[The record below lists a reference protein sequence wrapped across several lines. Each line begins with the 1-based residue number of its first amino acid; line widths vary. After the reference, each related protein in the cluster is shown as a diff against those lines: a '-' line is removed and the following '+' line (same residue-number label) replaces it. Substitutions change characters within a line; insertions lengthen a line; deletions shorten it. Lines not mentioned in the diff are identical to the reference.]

1 MRLLVI
7 VPSRLERDS
16 SGRLFLA
23 KALDAIAAQQLS
35 SAPGSGLDI
44 AVKISI
50 GVDPG
55 AVLPTDLTLP
65 EHAGVSHAAARSQ
78 ASALNAAAEALD
90 HDFVAI
96 LEDDDR
102 WLPGHL
108 ETSLRALHE
117 RELDFVSSTQL
128 QIDEKGNVASI
139 FDFPTPS
146 GWVMR
151 RAVWQSVGPFDT
163 SYRYH
168 LDNEWL
174 GRLAARGFRRG
185 HLVECTAPL
194 DPRWMSVRPWLHHV
208 LTNGGPRSTLLRHD
222 QPAPLV
228 HRMVHAGSGMSAVAN
243 DSKARSTSQ
252 QEYERLART
261 YGRIPW

>member
-7 VPSRLERDS
+7 VPTRLKRNGA
-16 SGRLFLA
+16 GRLFLA
-23 KALDAIAAQQLS
+23 HALDSIAAQTLPS
-35 SAPGSGLDI
+35 DLD
-44 AVKISI
+44 VDVEISI

-55 AVLPTDLTLP
+55 AVLPADLTLP
-65 EHAGVSHAAARSQ
+65 AAATVSEAATPSQ
-78 ASALNAAAEALD
+78 ASALNAAAGVFD
-90 HDFVAI
+90 HDVLAI
-96 LEDDDR
+96 LEDDDH

-108 ETSLRALHE
+108 EKSLRALHE

-128 QIDEKGNVASI
+128 QVDEAGEISSI

-151 RAVWQSVGPFDT
+151 RTVWESVGPFDT

-168 LDNEWL
+168 LDNDWL

-194 DPRWMSVRPWLHHV
+194 EPRWMMMRPWLHHV
-208 LTNGGPRSTLLRHD
+208 LTNGGPHSTLLRHD
-222 QPAPLV
+222 QPSPLV
-228 HRMVHAGSGMSAVAN
+228 QRMVHAGSGMAAVAN
-243 DSKARSTSQ
+243 DGAAQSTSRH
-252 QEYERLART
+252 EYERLAHT

>member
-1 MRLLVI
+1 MKLLVI
-7 VPSRLERDS
+7 VPSRLERNG

-23 KALDAIAAQQLS
+23 HALDSIASQQLP
-35 SAPGSGLDI
+35 SALGPDREI
-44 AVKISI
+44 AVEISI

-65 EHAGVSHAAARSQ
+65 ENARVSHAAARSQ
-78 ASALNAAAEALD
+78 AAALNAAAEMID
-90 HDFVAI
+90 HDFIAI

-108 ETSLRALHE
+108 EKSLRALHD
-117 RELDFVSSTQL
+117 RDLDFISSTQL
-128 QIDEKGNVASI
+128 QIDETGEVASI

-151 RAVWQSVGPFDT
+151 RAVWQTVGPFDT

-185 HLVECTAPL
+185 HLVESTAPL
-194 DPRWMSVRPWLHHV
+194 DPRWMSVRPWLHHL
-208 LTNGGPRSTLLRHD
+208 LTNGGPHSTLLRHD

-228 HRMVHAGSGMSAVAN
+228 HRTVHAGSGMSAVAT
-243 DSKARSTSQ
+243 DAAAQSTSQ
-252 QEYERLART
+252 HEYERLART

>member
-1 MRLLVI
+1 MRLLVV
-7 VPSRLERDS
+7 VPSRLKRNGA
-16 SGRLFLA
+16 GRLFLA
-23 KALDAIAAQQLS
+23 NAIDSIAAQRLP
-35 SAPGSGLDI
+35 ADLGVEI
-44 AVKISI
+44 EVSI

-55 AVLPTDLTLP
+55 AVVPADLKLPKAAT
-65 EHAGVSHAAARSQ
+65 VSHAVAPSQ
-78 ASALNAAAEALD
+78 AEALNAAAGVFD
-90 HDFVAI
+90 HDALAI
-96 LEDDDR
+96 LEDDDH

-108 ETSLRALHE
+108 EKSLRALHE

-128 QIDEKGNVASI
+128 QVDEMGEVSSI

-151 RAVWQSVGPFDT
+151 RSVWQAVGPFDT

-194 DPRWMSVRPWLHHV
+194 DPRWMVMRPWLHHV

-222 QPAPLV
+222 QPSPLV
-228 HRMVHAGSGMSAVAN
+228 HRMVHNGSGMSAVAS
-243 DSKARSTSQ
+243 DATARSTSR

>member
-7 VPSRLERDS
+7 VPTRLKRNEA
-16 SGRLFLA
+16 GRLFLSH
-23 KALDAIAAQQLS
+23 ALDSIAAQTLPS
-35 SAPGSGLDI
+35 DLD
-44 AVKISI
+44 VDVDISI

-55 AVLPTDLTLP
+55 AVLPADLTLP
-65 EHAGVSHAAARSQ
+65 AAATVSEAATPSQ
-78 ASALNAAAEALD
+78 ASALNAAAGVFD
-90 HDFVAI
+90 HDVLAI
-96 LEDDDR
+96 LEDDDH

-108 ETSLRALHE
+108 EKSLRALQD

-128 QIDEKGNVASI
+128 QVDEAGEISSI

-151 RAVWQSVGPFDT
+151 RTVWESVGPFDT

-168 LDNEWL
+168 LDNDWL

-185 HLVECTAPL
+185 HLVESTAPL
-194 DPRWMSVRPWLHHV
+194 DPRWMMMRPWLHHV
-208 LTNGGPRSTLLRHD
+208 LTNGGPHSTLLRHD
-222 QPAPLV
+222 QPSPLV
-228 HRMVHAGSGMSAVAN
+228 QRMVHAGSGMSAVAS
-243 DSKARSTSQ
+243 DAAAQSTSRH
-252 QEYERLART
+252 EYERLART

>member
-1 MRLLVI
+1 MKLLVI
-7 VPSRLERDS
+7 VPSRLERNGA
-16 SGRLFLA
+16 GRLFLA
-23 KALDAIAAQQLS
+23 NALDSIAAQQLPS
-35 SAPGSGLDI
+35 DLDI
-44 AVKISI
+44 AVEISI

-65 EHAGVSHAAARSQ
+65 ESATVAHAAARSQ
-78 ASALNAAAEALD
+78 AAALNAAARPSD
-90 HDFVAI
+90 HDFIAI

-108 ETSLRALHE
+108 ETSLRALNE
-117 RELDFVSSTQL
+117 RDLDFVSSTQL
-128 QIDEKGNVASI
+128 QIDETGKVASI

-151 RAVWQSVGPFDT
+151 RAVWQTVGPFDT

-174 GRLAARGFRRG
+174 GRLGARGFRRG
-185 HLVECTAPL
+185 HLIECTAPL
-194 DPRWMSVRPWLHHV
+194 EPRWMSVRPWLHHV
-208 LTNGGPRSTLLRHD
+208 LTNGGPRSTLLRHG

-228 HRMVHAGSGMSAVAN
+228 HRMVHAGSGMSAVAS
-243 DSKARSTSQ
+243 DAAAHSTSQ

>member
-1 MRLLVI
+1 MKLLVI
-7 VPSRLERDS
+7 VPSRLERIG

-23 KALDAIAAQQLS
+23 KALDSIAAQRL
-35 SAPGSGLDI
+35 PSGLD
-44 AVKISI
+44 VTVEISI

-55 AVLPTDLTLP
+55 AMLPVDLILP
-65 EHAGVSHAAARSQ
+65 ENARVSHAAARSQ
-78 ASALNAAAEALD
+78 ASALNAAAEGID
-90 HDFVAI
+90 HDFIAI
-96 LEDDDR
+96 LEDDDQ

-108 ETSLRALHE
+108 ETSVQALQDRA
-117 RELDFVSSTQL
+117 LDFVSSTQL
-128 QIDEKGNVASI
+128 QIDASGEVASI

-174 GRLAARGFRRG
+174 GRLAASGFQRG

-194 DPRWMSVRPWLHHV
+194 EPRWMSVRPWLHHV

-228 HRMVHAGSGMSAVAN
+228 HRMVHAGSGMSAVAS
-243 DSKARSTSQ
+243 DAVAHSRSQ
-252 QEYERLART
+252 QEYERLARK